1 MCVWAGVEVPH
12 LLRGRL
18 PRLGNTKK
26 KQKKR
31 KIKGTLS
38 SRWMGT
44 QRGGGKGG
52 GGSLTGCISLY
63 IVTPPPPPLRGRFFG
78 VFYLMRA
85 FHTFHIWTAQQTLR
99 QQGQRRRGGEQG
111 RTAQGAAGGRREM
124 GDGGQACVGQSFYR
138 FAA

>member
-1 MCVWAGVEVPH
+1 MCVRAEVEVPH

-18 PRLGNTKK
+18 PLGNTKK

-63 IVTPPPPPLRGRFFG
+63 IVTPPPSPLQGALFWRFLFNA
-78 VFYLMRA
+78 RIS
-85 FHTFHIWTAQQTLR
+85 HISHLDGAANATSA
-99 QQGQRRRGGEQG
+99 GAEEKRREQG

-124 GDGGQACVGQSFYR
+124 GGQACVGQSFYR